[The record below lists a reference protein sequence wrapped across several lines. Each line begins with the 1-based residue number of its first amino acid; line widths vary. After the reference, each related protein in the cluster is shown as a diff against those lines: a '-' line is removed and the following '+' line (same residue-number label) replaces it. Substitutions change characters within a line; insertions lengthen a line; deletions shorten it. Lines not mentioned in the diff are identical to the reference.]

1 MLYFRK
7 AKMADRRVRSVT
19 FNMPFNMTP
28 KELNEAIDG
37 AIESNGTVFQD
48 LGYGEYLIEDL
59 NQRDAEALV
68 EEGLDYDDIYR
79 RAS

>member
-1 MLYFRK
+1 
-7 AKMADRRVRSVT
+7 MADRRVRSVT

-28 KELNEAIDG
+28 KELNEVIDG

-48 LGYGEYLIEDL
+48 LGCGEYLIEDS
-59 NQRDAEALV
+59 NQRDVEALV